1 MFGRKGQVTEV
12 TQVTSQFF
20 FGEGLLVTVV
30 TVVTVVT
37 QVTDQFFFGK
47 GLVVSEVT
55 VITLVT
61 QVTDGAIEFFGE
73 KVKLR

>member
-1 MFGRKGQVTEV
+1 M
-12 TQVTSQFF
+12 
-20 FGEGLLVTVV
+20 LV

>member
-1 MFGRKGQVTEV
+1 MV
-12 TQVTSQFF
+12 SQNVWEKRSSYGSYASNEPIF
-20 FGEGLLVTVV
+20 FGEGFL
-30 TVVTVVT
+30 VTVVT